1 MATPLDKYIPNIEDV
16 NPDDLEQGYN
26 PADAEKLAK
35 DENASV
41 LVNLT
46 ADEKDKL
53 LKMCKHGEFNQRESA
68 ILKVL
73 LGSEWN
79 LNDIGAFLGAASP
92 KTQGKPMSRPAA
104 LKELNRIENV
114 VVKRYKQA
122 TGKDIDLS
130 AIPKLKRQMKKNV
143 ADKKREKWTEERK
156 RKELMREFWKEL
168 KEVNRVRRS
177 LGLPPDFSLVPRAR
191 HGQSLQS

>member
-26 PADAEKLAK
+26 PDDAENVAK
-35 DENASV
+35 DENTSA

-46 ADEKDKL
+46 SDEKDKL

-92 KTQGKPMSRPAA
+92 KTQGKPMSRQAA
-104 LKELNRIENV
+104 LKELNRIESV
-114 VVKRYKQA
+114 VAKRFKQFH
-122 TGKDIDLS
+122 GKDIDLKK
-130 AIPKLKRQMKKNV
+130 IPELKRQMKQQA
-143 ADKKREKWTEERK
+143 ADRKRSKQMEERK

-177 LGLPPDFSLVPRAR
+177 LDLPPDYSLIPRAYQ
-191 HGQSLQS
+191 GQKLQ